1 MFTPE
6 SFMAAQKAQFETWM
20 SLGGTAFEGAEK
32 LTELNLSVGKAM
44 LSDAAE
50 TAQAMLSIKDPQE
63 LIALQ
68 SGLVKPAGEKMMAY
82 HKQVYGIAA
91 ATGSEFGKAAQASL
105 EDLQKRFMAAMDV
118 AFKNA
123 PAGSEGVVALMK
135 SAMEGASSAYES
147 AQKSSRQVAEVAAA
161 NLSAFGD
168 QVVKTA
174 PARSRKAA

>member
-1 MFTPE
+1 MFTPDT
-6 SFMAAQKAQFETWM
+6 FLAAQKAQFETWM

-32 LTELNLSVGKAM
+32 LTELHLTIGKAM
-44 LSDAAE
+44 LSEAAE
-50 TAQAMLSIKDPQE
+50 TTQALFSIKDPQE
-63 LIALQ
+63 LLALQ
-68 SGLVKPAGEKMMAY
+68 SSLLKPAGEKVAAY
-82 HKQVYGIAA
+82 NKQVYGIAT
-91 ATGSEFGKAAQASL
+91 ATSSEFGKAAQDSVG
-105 EDLQKRFMAAMDV
+105 DLQKSFMAMVDA

-168 QVVKTA
+168 QVVKAA
-174 PARSRKAA
+174 PSKARKAA